1 MSETTM
7 GAEAM
12 AGATAQARA
21 NAEAAGAGAAAS
33 TRSASGAPTC
43 MAAEAVDARRA
54 GAMAR
59 DVGPAR
65 ANAAAVAEAGA
76 AAQDAGS
83 AGANAEVAGA
93 EHGGRFHIT
102 FDGARCVKCWAC
114 EVACRQWSGLEAAAP
129 ARRWVREMTSG
140 VFPQVERVFVS
151 EGCRHCAD
159 APCVAACA
167 FGALEQRPDG
177 RVTMDAAACAGC
189 RRCTA
194 ACPFDVPRFT
204 AAGVMDKCDGCW
216 AAGVPAGATPRCVAT
231 CPTGALGFK
240 GAPAQPG
247 GPAGS
252 PASAPAGAAHGGPIP
267 TSPSA
272 PVEGGGVAVVSS
284 SVPAP
289 TPGAAGGLRAG
300 ESAPAQSGGL
310 AGPPASAPA
319 GVADGAGA
327 APTSP
332 SAPGEGG
339 GASAPA
345 AGAAIVA
352 QVPEEGEGAP
362 ASTLGAAGGFAG
374 AVAESC
380 ALVGSLVFREV
391 PVAFLAALRDDPAAA
406 PAPLA
411 PYARSL
417 AGVDLELEAQNLA
430 VDFATV
436 LCGMSPHP
444 VFPYESTYADG
455 DQLLMRPVRDDVVR
469 AYAEA
474 GFAAN
479 PALGLPEDHLAFEL
493 AFVAHL
499 ARREADA
506 REAGD
511 ARVADEAAGR
521 RAAFVRDHLARWA
534 PRFADDWARATC
546 SPFYRAVAQVLADL
560 TRAR

>member
-1 MSETTM
+1 MKMTEVMTD
-7 GAEAM
+7 ARDAM
-12 AGATAQARA
+12 AGEMACADATML
-21 NAEAAGAGAAAS
+21 AGAS
-33 TRSASGAPTC
+33 
-43 MAAEAVDARRA
+43 
-54 GAMAR
+54 
-59 DVGPAR
+59 
-65 ANAAAVAEAGA
+65 
-76 AAQDAGS
+76 
-83 AGANAEVAGA
+83 AEVAGA
-93 EHGGRFHIT
+93 ERGARFRIT

-114 EVACRQWSGLEAAAP
+114 EVACRQWSGLEAAEP
-129 ARRWVREMTSG
+129 ARRWVREITSG

-177 RVTMDAAACAGC
+177 RVTVDASACAGC
-189 RRCTA
+189 RRCAA

-231 CPTGALGFK
+231 CPTGALSFK
-240 GAPAQPG
+240 GVAPASTPGAAEGLPMGEGAPAQPG
-247 GPAGS
+247 GLAGS
-252 PASAPAGAAHGGPIP
+252 PASAPDGAAHEGLIP
-267 TSPSA
+267 ESPSA
-272 PVEGGGVAVVSS
+272 PREGGGTAV
-284 SVPAP
+284 
-289 TPGAAGGLRAG
+289 
-300 ESAPAQSGGL
+300 
-310 AGPPASAPA
+310 
-319 GVADGAGA
+319 
-327 APTSP
+327 
-332 SAPGEGG
+332 
-339 GASAPA
+339 
-345 AGAAIVA
+345 VA
-352 QVPEEGEGAP
+352 QVPGEGEGA
-362 ASTLGAAGGFAG
+362 AGDFAG

-406 PAPLA
+406 PAPLV

-417 AGVDLELEAQNLA
+417 AGADLELEAQNLA

-455 DQLLMRPVRDDVVR
+455 DRLLMRPVRDDVVR

-474 GFAAN
+474 GFAVD
-479 PALGLPEDHLAFEL
+479 PVLGLPEDHLAFEL

-511 ARVADEAAGR
+511 VRAADEAAGR
-521 RAAFVRDHLARWA
+521 RAAFARDHLARWV
-534 PRFADDWARATC
+534 PRFAADWARATR
-546 SPFYRAVAQVLADL
+546 SPFYRAVAQILADL

>member
-1 MSETTM
+1 MTETTTDAR
-7 GAEAM
+7 GAM
-12 AGATAQARA
+12 AGEMACADAMTPAGASA
-21 NAEAAGAGAAAS
+21 DAAGVS
-33 TRSASGAPTC
+33 
-43 MAAEAVDARRA
+43 
-54 GAMAR
+54 
-59 DVGPAR
+59 
-65 ANAAAVAEAGA
+65 
-76 AAQDAGS
+76 
-83 AGANAEVAGA
+83 AEVAGA
-93 EHGGRFHIT
+93 ERGGQFRIT

-114 EVACRQWSGLEAAAP
+114 EVACRQWSGLEAAEP
-129 ARRWVREMTSG
+129 ARRWVRETVSG
-140 VFPQVERVFVS
+140 VFPQVDRAFVS

-177 RVTMDAAACAGC
+177 RVTVDASACAGC
-189 RRCTA
+189 RRCAA
-194 ACPFDVPRFT
+194 ACPFDVPCFT

-231 CPTGALGFK
+231 CPTGALSFK
-240 GAPAQPG
+240 GVAPASTPDAGVVAQAPGEGGGAAALTPGAAGGLQVGESAPAQPG

-252 PASAPAGAAHGGPIP
+252 PASAPDGAAHGGPIP
-267 TSPSA
+267 ASPSA
-272 PVEGGGVAVVSS
+272 PREGGGAAVVASS
-284 SVPAP
+284 AS
-289 TPGAAGGLRAG
+289 TSLLGAAGGLLVG
-300 ESAPAQSGGL
+300 ESVPAQPGGP
-310 AGPPASAPA
+310 AGSPASAL
-319 GVADGAGA
+319 AGA
-327 APTSP
+327 
-332 SAPGEGG
+332 
-339 GASAPA
+339 
-345 AGAAIVA
+345 
-352 QVPEEGEGAP
+352 
-362 ASTLGAAGGFAG
+362 AG

-406 PAPLA
+406 PAPLV

-455 DQLLMRPVRDDVVR
+455 DRLLMRPVRDDVVR

-474 GFAAN
+474 GFAVD

-511 ARVADEAAGR
+511 VRAADEAAGR
-521 RAAFVRDHLARWA
+521 RAVFVRDHLVRWA
-534 PRFADDWARATC
+534 PRFAADWQRASA
-546 SPFYRAVAQVLADL
+546 SPFYRAVAQILADL

>member
-12 AGATAQARA
+12 AGATAQACA
-21 NAEAAGAGAAAS
+21 NAEAAGAGTAAS

-43 MAAEAVDARRA
+43 MAAEVVDARRA

-65 ANAAAVAEAGA
+65 ANAAAAAEAGA

-93 EHGGRFHIT
+93 EHGGRFRIT
-102 FDGARCVKCWAC
+102 FDGVRCVKCWAC

-177 RVTMDAAACAGC
+177 RVTVDAGACAGC
-189 RRCTA
+189 RRCAA

-204 AAGVMDKCDGCW
+204 AAGVVDKCDGCW

-267 TSPSA
+267 TSPF
-272 PVEGGGVAVVSS
+272 
-284 SVPAP
+284 
-289 TPGAAGGLRAG
+289 
-300 ESAPAQSGGL
+300 
-310 AGPPASAPA
+310 
-319 GVADGAGA
+319 
-327 APTSP
+327 
-332 SAPGEGG
+332 APGEGG
-339 GASAPA
+339 GASVLA
-345 AGAAIVA
+345 AGAAVVA

-362 ASTLGAAGGFAG
+362 ASALGAAGGFAG

-391 PVAFLAALRDDPAAA
+391 PVAFLAALRDDPAAV

-444 VFPYESTYADG
+444 VFPYESTYADC

>member
-1 MSETTM
+1 MT
-7 GAEAM
+7 EAM
-12 AGATAQARA
+12 TDARDATAGEMACA
-21 NAEAAGAGAAAS
+21 DAMAPAG
-33 TRSASGAPTC
+33 TSADA
-43 MAAEAVDARRA
+43 AAEAGTA
-54 GAMAR
+54 GA
-59 DVGPAR
+59 
-65 ANAAAVAEAGA
+65 
-76 AAQDAGS
+76 S
-83 AGANAEVAGA
+83 AEVAGA
-93 EHGGRFHIT
+93 EHGARFRIT

-114 EVACRQWSGLEAAAP
+114 EVACRQWSGLEAAEP
-129 ARRWVREMTSG
+129 ARRWVREITSG
-140 VFPQVERVFVS
+140 VFPEVDRVFVS

-177 RVTMDAAACAGC
+177 RVTVDASACAGC
-189 RRCTA
+189 RRCAA

-231 CPTGALGFK
+231 CPTGALSFK
-240 GAPAQPG
+240 GTPASTPGAAGGLLVGEGAPAQSGGLAGSPASALDGAVHGGPIPESPSAPVRGGGAAALTPGAAEGLQVGESAPAQPGGPAGSPASAPDGAVHGGPIPESPSAPVEGGGAAVVASSAPTSLLGAAGGLQVGEGAPAQPG

-252 PASAPAGAAHGGPIP
+252 PASAPAGA
-267 TSPSA
+267 
-272 PVEGGGVAVVSS
+272 
-284 SVPAP
+284 
-289 TPGAAGGLRAG
+289 
-300 ESAPAQSGGL
+300 
-310 AGPPASAPA
+310 
-319 GVADGAGA
+319 
-327 APTSP
+327 
-332 SAPGEGG
+332 
-339 GASAPA
+339 
-345 AGAAIVA
+345 
-352 QVPEEGEGAP
+352 
-362 ASTLGAAGGFAG
+362 AG

-406 PAPLA
+406 PAPLV

-417 AGVDLELEAQNLA
+417 AGADLELEAQDLA

-455 DQLLMRPVRDDVVR
+455 DRLLMRPVRDDVVR

-474 GFAAN
+474 GFAVD

-506 REAGD
+506 REEGD
-511 ARVADEAAGR
+511 ARAADEAAGR
-521 RAAFVRDHLARWA
+521 RAAFVRDHLARWV
-534 PRFADDWARATC
+534 PRFAADWQRASA
-546 SPFYRAVAQVLADL
+546 SPFYQALAQILADL

>member
-1 MSETTM
+1 
-7 GAEAM
+7 M
-12 AGATAQARA
+12 AGEMACADAMTPAGASA
-21 NAEAAGAGAAAS
+21 DAAGVS
-33 TRSASGAPTC
+33 
-43 MAAEAVDARRA
+43 
-54 GAMAR
+54 
-59 DVGPAR
+59 
-65 ANAAAVAEAGA
+65 
-76 AAQDAGS
+76 
-83 AGANAEVAGA
+83 AEVAGA
-93 EHGGRFHIT
+93 ERGARFRIM
-102 FDGARCVKCWAC
+102 FDDARCVKCWAC

-129 ARRWVREMTSG
+129 ARRWVRETVSG
-140 VFPQVERVFVS
+140 AFPRVERAFVS

-177 RVTMDAAACAGC
+177 RVTVDASACAGC
-189 RRCTA
+189 RRCAA

-231 CPTGALGFK
+231 CPTGALSFK
-240 GAPAQPG
+240 GVPASTPGAGVVAQAPGEGGGASALAPGVDASLPGAPTSLLGAAGDLPVGEGAPAQPG

-252 PASAPAGAAHGGPIP
+252 PASAPAGAARD
-267 TSPSA
+267 
-272 PVEGGGVAVVSS
+272 
-284 SVPAP
+284 
-289 TPGAAGGLRAG
+289 L
-300 ESAPAQSGGL
+300 
-310 AGPPASAPA
+310 
-319 GVADGAGA
+319 
-327 APTSP
+327 
-332 SAPGEGG
+332 
-339 GASAPA
+339 
-345 AGAAIVA
+345 
-352 QVPEEGEGAP
+352 
-362 ASTLGAAGGFAG
+362 
-374 AVAESC
+374 AESC

-391 PVAFLAALRDDPAAA
+391 PVAFLAALSDDPVAA
-406 PAPLA
+406 PAPLV

-417 AGVDLELEAQNLA
+417 AGADLELEAQNLA

-455 DQLLMRPVRDDVVR
+455 DRLLMRPVRDDVVR

-474 GFAAN
+474 GFAVD

-511 ARVADEAAGR
+511 ARAADEAAGR
-521 RAAFVRDHLARWA
+521 RAAFVRDHLARWV
-534 PRFADDWARATC
+534 PRFAADWQRATR
-546 SPFYRAVAQVLADL
+546 SPFYRAVAQILADL